1 MNDQPNQATHYPHVK
16 SQHISETQ
24 KLDAENQ
31 NLDVI
36 HKAHFDSSVA
46 PGTHLFDVDDRLS
59 PKPRKLVELWQW
71 YLIWHELV
79 EIRKKHL
86 LRISAVERGKSN
98 FSIMVE
104 KSFIEMLKLDQQ
116 VAPKNKKERE
126 GSAFQYMV
134 DAGKEAGPI
143 WDWLISHHGIADS
156 LAAQILAHIDDIGNF
171 DSIAKLWRY
180 AGYGIFEYWVDKDG
194 KAICPKEG
202 WKWGTIKGEKYR
214 VWTVIDQRERVTYV
228 GDVNSQKTQETHR
241 GNASNYSKRATRSND
256 VEGQTPCVTHTRDVS
271 PPNRQ
276 YAIPQSDK
284 LKPIK
289 RVDFLKPDPS
299 WTLKKMSDRLCPK
312 YHSPFNRIFKAVMW
326 NVTEQFIKGRT
337 PYYRPMYDYGKKRL
351 RELHPKMIKVNSKK
365 RYNDGHINDMAKRK
379 IRKEFLKQL
388 WLKWREFEG
397 LPITE
402 KWRANTDENQIQAR

>member
-1 MNDQPNQATHYPHVK
+1 MSDHYTHETRLMNVK
-16 SQHISETQ
+16 SQHKPETQ
-24 KLDAENQ
+24 MYDAENQ
-31 NLDVI
+31 SQDVTQ
-36 HKAHFDSSVA
+36 KPRVDSGVA

-143 WDWLISHHGIADS
+143 WDWLNSHLGIGES
-156 LAAQILAHIDDIGNF
+156 LAAQILAHIDDISNF

-180 AGYGIFEYWVDKDG
+180 TGYGIFEYWVDKGG

-202 WKWGTIKGEKYR
+202 WKWGKIKGEKYR
-214 VWTVIDQRERVTYV
+214 VWTIIDQVSYVTHSP
-228 GDVNSQKTQETHR
+228 DVNSQSSQVTHD
-241 GNASNYSKRATRSND
+241 GNAKGQFGD
-256 VEGQTPCVTHTRDVS
+256 VTQMIDV
-271 PPNRQ
+271 PPFNRQ

-284 LKPIK
+284 LKPITK
-289 RVDFLKPDPS
+289 VDYLEPDPT
-299 WTLKKMSDRLCPK
+299 WTLRKISDRLCPK
-312 YHSPFNRIFKAVMW
+312 YHSPYNRIFKAVMW

-337 PYYRPMYDYGKKRL
+337 PYYRPMYDYEKKRL
-351 RELHPKMIKVNSKK
+351 RELHPKMIKVNGRKK
-365 RYNDGHINDMAKRK
+365 YNDGHINDMAKRK

-402 KWRANTDENQIQAR
+402 RWKG